1 MPSLMQDNCL
11 NDFHSAY
18 CPDCAQSRE
27 DINEDILREISIF
40 LSHLA
45 EMGDT
50 CVTENCGA
58 TFRMSESISRFMEAN
73 DL

>member
-1 MPSLMQDNCL
+1 MPSLMQDDCL

-18 CPDCAQSRE
+18 CPDCAQSRVHV
-27 DINEDILREISIF
+27 DGLLTEITIF

-50 CVTENCGA
+50 CVIENCEH
-58 TFRMSESISRFMEAN
+58 TNRLSEAIGRFMESN